1 MVLLGDP
8 AVGKTSLI
16 ERYTKNN
23 FRKETEP
30 TIGAHFVSKTI
41 KLPYSQNEIKIKIW
55 DTAGQEKYRS
65 ITPIYFRDA
74 DAAICVYD
82 ITSRSTLDSLEN
94 WIRDV
99 RTSGP

>member
-1 MVLLGDP
+1 MSQTYKVVLLGDP
-8 AVGKTSLI
+8 SVGKTSIL
-16 ERYTKNN
+16 ERYTKNT
-23 FRKETEP
+23 FRKEMEA

-41 KLPYSQNEIKIKIW
+41 DLPGTGTEIKIKVW

-82 ITSRSTLDSLEN
+82 ITSRTTLEN
-94 WIRDV
+94 
-99 RTSGP
+99 SE